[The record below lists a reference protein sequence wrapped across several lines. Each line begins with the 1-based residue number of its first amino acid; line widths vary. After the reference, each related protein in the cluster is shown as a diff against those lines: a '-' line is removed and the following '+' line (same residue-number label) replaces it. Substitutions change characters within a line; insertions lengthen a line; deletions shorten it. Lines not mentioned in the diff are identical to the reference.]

1 LLDDTLAWASREGLQ
16 RVLLDVRRS
25 NDAAL
30 ALYLGAGFVQAG
42 ERRRYYSDPVEDALL
57 LERRLPFSP
66 KIGA

>member
-1 LLDDTLAWASREGLQ
+1 
-16 RVLLDVRRS
+16 
-25 NDAAL
+25 
-30 ALYLGAGFVQAG
+30 VQAG